1 MHSGILLAVLAF
13 AAPLAPLAPLALHAQ
28 SIERPP
34 LVPDSVIVAGARD
47 AGFADWRA
55 RLAVHGR
62 AGASYLV
69 EGERFELLFLTPM
82 AVDALGPDSLI
93 VRATRGCQ
101 RALQLSDSVVEST
114 AGLHPWARFDSAAY
128 ARPLIAVEVL
138 PIERNRFDCHSGLA
152 ARFAALARGA
162 QFGIFREYEASRDV
176 GSAEFRRGG
185 LLEPAI
191 LRGRAPVTRVAR
203 ARTVVDGTSHVRLYI
218 EPVAFA
224 PGPDGRIPPL
234 EVHAWNLVDPEPEIL
249 PIPEPVARAI
259 WQQLLPWRAQQ
270 LAAEQAA
277 VAVDGNAAV
286 PLSLPAPTD
295 SVLRLAHARYERGEH
310 AAAAADALDR
320 LMIWPLPSRPDTR
333 GAMLQA
339 AASFTTFGED
349 EAMTSLLADVLE
361 VYPCLTFSAD
371 APASMRAAAEQLRPA
386 ARCTAHSLPM
396 IALRSLA
403 PGGGQMTTPRRRRL
417 GFTILGGTAAAYLLA
432 DQARRYARDA
442 YRDYSEFAGYGEPP
456 AAALYRKAET
466 GRLVS
471 NLFTIGAATTWAA
484 AAVEALIAEWR
495 HARAL
500 AEVRDVGERS
510 AGLGAPARMSRQT
523 RGDASVTPLVGGGVV
538 GISVRF

>member
-1 MHSGILLAVLAF
+1 MRSGHLLTLLACA
-13 AAPLAPLAPLALHAQ
+13 APLALHAQ

-34 LVPDSVIVAGARD
+34 LVPDSAIAAGARD

-55 RLAVHGR
+55 RLVVHGR

-82 AVDALGPDSLI
+82 AVDALAPDSLI

-176 GSAEFRRGG
+176 AAAEFRRGG
-185 LLEPAI
+185 LLEPAT
-191 LRGRAPVTRVAR
+191 LSGRAPVTRVAHV
-203 ARTVVDGTSHVRLYI
+203 RTVADGTSHVRLYI

-249 PIPEPVARAI
+249 PVPEPVARAI
-259 WQQLLPWRAQQ
+259 WQQLLPWRARQF
-270 LAAEQAA
+270 AAEQAA
-277 VAVDGNAAV
+277 ATHEGSAAV
-286 PLSLPAPTD
+286 PLTLPVPSD
-295 SVLRLAHARYERGEH
+295 SILRLAHARYARGEH

-320 LMIWPLPSRPDTR
+320 LMTWPLPSRPDTR

-371 APASMRAAAEQLRPA
+371 APASMRAAAEQLRPP
-386 ARCTAHSLPM
+386 ARCTAHALPM
-396 IALRSLA
+396 IALRSLV

-417 GFTILGGTAAAYLLA
+417 GLTILGGTGAAYLLA
-432 DQARRYARDA
+432 DQARHYAREA
-442 YRDYSEFAGYGEPP
+442 YADYRGFAGYGEPP

-466 GRLVS
+466 ARLVS
-471 NLFTIGAATTWAA
+471 TLFTIGAVTTWSA

-500 AEVRDVGERS
+500 AAVRDVGARP
-510 AGLGAPARMSRQT
+510 AGRDGPAR
-523 RGDASVTPLVGGGVV
+523 ASVPAREVVRAGARTPPIVAGGVV
-538 GISVRF
+538 GLSVRF